1 MQLVVARIG
10 RAHGIKGE
18 VTVEVRTDEPE
29 LRLGPGA
36 VLATDPASAGPLTI
50 ETGRVHSGRLL
61 LRFEGV
67 RDRTGAEAL
76 RNTLLIAE
84 VDPEELPEDP
94 DEYYDHQLI
103 DLDVVT
109 ADGTEVGRITE
120 ISHLPSQDL
129 FIVERPDGSE
139 VMIPFVEEI
148 VTEIDLEEQRA
159 VIDPPPGL
167 IDDSEAEIASRDA
180 TSEDDDADAA
190 RRRHDLP
197 RVPGTAERLA
207 RRQGTRARAARRP
220 RARPARLDVRP
231 AQHRRRHPVRRRPRH
246 GHEDRALGRRAGRR
260 PRRRLRGRARTA
272 PSSSSP
278 RPAAAPS
285 PRNSP
290 SSSPSGPG

>member
-36 VLATDPASAGPLTI
+36 VLATDPASTGPLTI

-67 RDRTGAEAL
+67 RDRTAAEAL

-84 VDPEELPEDP
+84 VDPEELPEDE
-94 DEYYDHQLI
+94 DEYYDHQLM

-109 ADGTEVGRITE
+109 TDGVEVGRITE

-159 VIDPPPGL
+159 IIDPPPGL
-167 IDDSEAEIASRDA
+167 IDDRAEIVSSRDA
-180 TSEDDDADAA
+180 DDDSGKHSEAGDA
-190 RRRHDLP
+190 
-197 RVPGTAERLA
+197 
-207 RRQGTRARAARRP
+207 
-220 RARPARLDVRP
+220 
-231 AQHRRRHPVRRRPRH
+231 
-246 GHEDRALGRRAGRR
+246 
-260 PRRRLRGRARTA
+260 
-272 PSSSSP
+272 
-278 RPAAAPS
+278 
-285 PRNSP
+285 
-290 SSSPSGPG
+290 

>member
-67 RDRTGAEAL
+67 RGRTAAEAL

-84 VDPEELPEDP
+84 VDPEELPEDE
-94 DEYYDHQLI
+94 DEFYDHQLM

-109 ADGTEVGRITE
+109 TDGVEVGRITE

-159 VIDPPPGL
+159 IIDPPPGL
-167 IDDSEAEIASRDA
+167 IDDRAEIASSRDA
-180 TSEDDDADAA
+180 DEGSDEDSGKGSE
-190 RRRHDLP
+190 
-197 RVPGTAERLA
+197 
-207 RRQGTRARAARRP
+207 
-220 RARPARLDVRP
+220 
-231 AQHRRRHPVRRRPRH
+231 
-246 GHEDRALGRRAGRR
+246 AG
-260 PRRRLRGRARTA
+260 GA
-272 PSSSSP
+272 
-278 RPAAAPS
+278 
-285 PRNSP
+285 
-290 SSSPSGPG
+290 

>member
-36 VLATDPASAGPLTI
+36 VLATDPASTGPLTI

-84 VDPEELPEDP
+84 VDPQELPEDE
-94 DEYYDHQLI
+94 DEYYDHQLM
-103 DLDVVT
+103 DLDIVT
-109 ADGTEVGRITE
+109 KDGFEVGRITE

-139 VMIPFVEEI
+139 VMIPFVEAI

-159 VIDPPPGL
+159 IIDPPPGL
-167 IDDSEAEIASRDA
+167 IDDRAEIASARDDEG
-180 TSEDDDADAA
+180 S
-190 RRRHDLP
+190 
-197 RVPGTAERLA
+197 
-207 RRQGTRARAARRP
+207 
-220 RARPARLDVRP
+220 
-231 AQHRRRHPVRRRPRH
+231 
-246 GHEDRALGRRAGRR
+246 AGDE
-260 PRRRLRGRARTA
+260 
-272 PSSSSP
+272 SP
-278 RPAAAPS
+278 RD
-285 PRNSP
+285 
-290 SSSPSGPG
+290 GV

>member
-29 LRLGPGA
+29 LRLAPGA
-36 VLATDPASAGPLTI
+36 VLATDPASTGPLTI

-67 RDRTGAEAL
+67 GDRTAAEAL

-84 VDPEELPEDP
+84 VDPEELPEDE

-109 ADGTEVGRITE
+109 EDGTEVGRITE

-139 VMIPFVEEI
+139 VMIPFVQEI

-159 VIDPPPGL
+159 VIAPPPGL
-167 IDDSEAEIASRDA
+167 IDDRAEIASARDA
-180 TSEDDDADAA
+180 EQEA
-190 RRRHDLP
+190 
-197 RVPGTAERLA
+197 
-207 RRQGTRARAARRP
+207 
-220 RARPARLDVRP
+220 
-231 AQHRRRHPVRRRPRH
+231 
-246 GHEDRALGRRAGRR
+246 HEAGREAR
-260 PRRRLRGRARTA
+260 QAGREARQADQEARG
-272 PSSSSP
+272 
-278 RPAAAPS
+278 
-285 PRNSP
+285 
-290 SSSPSGPG
+290 SGDAS

>member
-1 MQLVVARIG
+1 VQLVVARIG

-36 VLATDPASAGPLTI
+36 VLATDPASTGPLTI

-67 RDRTGAEAL
+67 RGRTAAEAL

-84 VDPEELPEDP
+84 VDPEELPEDE
-94 DEYYDHQLI
+94 DEYYDHQLM

-109 ADGTEVGRITE
+109 TDGVEVGRITE

-159 VIDPPPGL
+159 IIDPPPGL
-167 IDDSEAEIASRDA
+167 IDDRAEIVSSRDA
-180 TSEDDDADAA
+180 DEDSGEDSGKGSE
-190 RRRHDLP
+190 
-197 RVPGTAERLA
+197 
-207 RRQGTRARAARRP
+207 
-220 RARPARLDVRP
+220 
-231 AQHRRRHPVRRRPRH
+231 
-246 GHEDRALGRRAGRR
+246 AG
-260 PRRRLRGRARTA
+260 GV
-272 PSSSSP
+272 
-278 RPAAAPS
+278 
-285 PRNSP
+285 
-290 SSSPSGPG
+290 

>member
-36 VLATDPASAGPLTI
+36 VLATDPATAGPLTI

-67 RDRTGAEAL
+67 HDRTGAEAL

-84 VDPEELPEDP
+84 VDPDERPEDE

-109 ADGTEVGRITE
+109 EDGQHVGRITE

-129 FIVERPDGSE
+129 FVVERPDGSE
-139 VMIPFVEEI
+139 VFVPFVEQI
-148 VTEIDLEEQRA
+148 VTGIDLEEQRA

-167 IDDSEAEIASRDA
+167 IDDRGDDEVVADHGADHGASSRNEA
-180 TSEDDDADAA
+180 
-190 RRRHDLP
+190 
-197 RVPGTAERLA
+197 
-207 RRQGTRARAARRP
+207 
-220 RARPARLDVRP
+220 
-231 AQHRRRHPVRRRPRH
+231 
-246 GHEDRALGRRAGRR
+246 
-260 PRRRLRGRARTA
+260 
-272 PSSSSP
+272 
-278 RPAAAPS
+278 
-285 PRNSP
+285 
-290 SSSPSGPG
+290 

>member
-36 VLATDPASAGPLTI
+36 VLATDPAGAGPLTI

-67 RDRTGAEAL
+67 SDRSGAEAL

-84 VDPEELPEDP
+84 IDPEDLPEGE
-94 DEYYDHQLI
+94 DEYYDHQLM

-148 VTEIDLEEQRA
+148 VTEIDLEEQKA
-159 VIDPPPGL
+159 VINPPPGL
-167 IDDSEAEIASRDA
+167 IDDRAEIASSR
-180 TSEDDDADAA
+180 DDAS
-190 RRRHDLP
+190 
-197 RVPGTAERLA
+197 
-207 RRQGTRARAARRP
+207 
-220 RARPARLDVRP
+220 
-231 AQHRRRHPVRRRPRH
+231 
-246 GHEDRALGRRAGRR
+246 GREE
-260 PRRRLRGRARTA
+260 
-272 PSSSSP
+272 S
-278 RPAAAPS
+278 
-285 PRNSP
+285 
-290 SSSPSGPG
+290 

>member
-29 LRLGPGA
+29 LRLAPGA
-36 VLATDPASAGPLTI
+36 VLATDPAAKGPLTI

-67 RDRTGAEAL
+67 TDRTGAEAL
-76 RNTLLIAE
+76 RNILLIAD
-84 VDPEELPEDP
+84 VDPEELPEEE
-94 DEYYDHQLI
+94 DEYYDHQLM

-109 ADGTEVGRITE
+109 KDGVEVGRITE

-139 VMIPFVEEI
+139 VMIPFVEAI

-167 IDDSEAEIASRDA
+167 IDDRAEIASARDD
-180 TSEDDDADAA
+180 EAA
-190 RRRHDLP
+190 EK
-197 RVPGTAERLA
+197 TAET
-207 RRQGTRARAARRP
+207 G
-220 RARPARLDVRP
+220 D
-231 AQHRRRHPVRRRPRH
+231 
-246 GHEDRALGRRAGRR
+246 G
-260 PRRRLRGRARTA
+260 
-272 PSSSSP
+272 S
-278 RPAAAPS
+278 
-285 PRNSP
+285 
-290 SSSPSGPG
+290 

>member
-50 ETGRVHSGRLL
+50 ATGRVHSGRLL

-67 RDRTGAEAL
+67 KDRTGAEAL

-94 DEYYDHQLI
+94 DEYYDHQLM

-109 ADGTEVGRITE
+109 EDGTEIGRITE

-129 FIVERPDGSE
+129 FIVERPDGTE
-139 VMIPFVEEI
+139 IMVPFVEEI
-148 VTEIDLEEQRA
+148 VSEIDLEEQRA
-159 VIDPPPGL
+159 VITPPPGL
-167 IDDSEAEIASRDA
+167 INPDEAEVASTRDA
-180 TSEDDDADAA
+180 ASARSGAPSDEDAA
-190 RRRHDLP
+190 P
-197 RVPGTAERLA
+197 
-207 RRQGTRARAARRP
+207 
-220 RARPARLDVRP
+220 
-231 AQHRRRHPVRRRPRH
+231 
-246 GHEDRALGRRAGRR
+246 
-260 PRRRLRGRARTA
+260 
-272 PSSSSP
+272 PS
-278 RPAAAPS
+278 PAADDETGVDTARDAYGAPEGE
-285 PRNSP
+285 R
-290 SSSPSGPG
+290 

>member
-36 VLATDPASAGPLTI
+36 VLLTDPASAGPLTI

-67 RDRTGAEAL
+67 RDRNAAEAL
-76 RNTLLIAE
+76 RNILLIAE
-84 VDPEELPEDP
+84 VDPTEVPEEE

-103 DLDVVT
+103 DLDVVL
-109 ADGTEVGRITE
+109 ADGTEIGVITE

-129 FIVERPDGSE
+129 FIVERPDGTE
-139 VMIPFVEEI
+139 LMIPFVEEI

-167 IDDSEAEIASRDA
+167 IDDRAEIVSSRDDGEQ
-180 TSEDDDADAA
+180 SGDE
-190 RRRHDLP
+190 
-197 RVPGTAERLA
+197 
-207 RRQGTRARAARRP
+207 
-220 RARPARLDVRP
+220 
-231 AQHRRRHPVRRRPRH
+231 
-246 GHEDRALGRRAGRR
+246 AGEEQ
-260 PRRRLRGRARTA
+260 A
-272 PSSSSP
+272 
-278 RPAAAPS
+278 
-285 PRNSP
+285 
-290 SSSPSGPG
+290 

>member
-29 LRLGPGA
+29 LRLAPGA
-36 VLATDPASAGPLTI
+36 VLATEPAATGPLTI

-67 RDRTGAEAL
+67 SDRTGAEAL

-84 VDPEELPEDP
+84 IDPEELPEEE
-94 DEYYDHQLI
+94 DEYYDHQLM

-109 ADGTEVGRITE
+109 KDGEEVGRITE

-139 VMIPFVEEI
+139 VMIPFVESI
-148 VTEIDLEEQRA
+148 VIEIDLEEQRA

-167 IDDSEAEIASRDA
+167 IDDRAEIVSSKEDP
-180 TSEDDDADAA
+180 SDDDSVEGDSVDGDSVKDSDA
-190 RRRHDLP
+190 
-197 RVPGTAERLA
+197 
-207 RRQGTRARAARRP
+207 
-220 RARPARLDVRP
+220 
-231 AQHRRRHPVRRRPRH
+231 
-246 GHEDRALGRRAGRR
+246 
-260 PRRRLRGRARTA
+260 
-272 PSSSSP
+272 
-278 RPAAAPS
+278 
-285 PRNSP
+285 
-290 SSSPSGPG
+290 

>member
-36 VLATDPASAGPLTI
+36 VLLTDPASTGPLTI

-67 RDRTGAEAL
+67 RDRTAAEAL

-84 VDPEELPEDP
+84 VDPTEMPEEE
-94 DEYYDHQLI
+94 DEYYDHQLM
-103 DLDVVT
+103 DLDVVL
-109 ADGTEVGRITE
+109 ADGTEIGRITE

-129 FIVERPDGSE
+129 FIVERPDGTE
-139 VMIPFVEEI
+139 LMIPFVGEI

-167 IDDSEAEIASRDA
+167 IDDRAEIASSREDDEDDEDESREE
-180 TSEDDDADAA
+180 SEDESREGDA
-190 RRRHDLP
+190 
-197 RVPGTAERLA
+197 
-207 RRQGTRARAARRP
+207 
-220 RARPARLDVRP
+220 
-231 AQHRRRHPVRRRPRH
+231 
-246 GHEDRALGRRAGRR
+246 
-260 PRRRLRGRARTA
+260 
-272 PSSSSP
+272 
-278 RPAAAPS
+278 
-285 PRNSP
+285 
-290 SSSPSGPG
+290 

>member
-29 LRLGPGA
+29 LRLAPGA
-36 VLATDPASAGPLTI
+36 VLLTDPASAGPLTI

-67 RDRTGAEAL
+67 RDRNAAEAL
-76 RNTLLIAE
+76 RNILLIAE
-84 VDPEELPEDP
+84 VDPEELPEDE
-94 DEYYDHQLI
+94 DEYYDHQLV

-109 ADGTEVGRITE
+109 KDGVEVGRITE

-148 VTEIDLEEQRA
+148 VTEIDLKEQRA

-167 IDDSEAEIASRDA
+167 IDDRAE
-180 TSEDDDADAA
+180 
-190 RRRHDLP
+190 
-197 RVPGTAERLA
+197 TA
-207 RRQGTRARAARRP
+207 
-220 RARPARLDVRP
+220 
-231 AQHRRRHPVRRRPRH
+231 
-246 GHEDRALGRRAGRR
+246 
-260 PRRRLRGRARTA
+260 
-272 PSSSSP
+272 SP
-278 RPAAAPS
+278 REPGEPGEPS
-285 PRNSP
+285 ESRESKDEHA
-290 SSSPSGPG
+290 